1 MIWDIDDILMACNNG
16 RFLWDMNGIVWDRY
30 TNGVPRQDDRLWSWI
45 LKMVMIF
52 NGIYPLGKH
61 TKLLN
66 ITTFNTSI
74 NYNWAIFHSYVTRGY
89 ICIIYAI
96 IIHIYIYMYVWD
108 ASNKNGNVMRI
119 HVICQLCDFLVYP
132 THSFHVLIQFWIIHN
147 EMDNHD
153 SRFES
158 WCCDKPVVFISC

>member
-1 MIWDIDDILMACNNG
+1 MACNNG

-52 NGIYPLGKH
+52 NGIYPLVNIQNYW
-61 TKLLN
+61 TSPLLIRQSTITGPFSTGMLNYQRVYIYN
-66 ITTFNTSI
+66 IH
-74 NYNWAIFHSYVTRGY
+74 NYN
-89 ICIIYAI
+89 
-96 IIHIYIYMYVWD
+96 IYIYICMYGMQATKMGMWWESMWY
-108 ASNKNGNVMRI
+108 ANS
-119 HVICQLCDFLVYP
+119 VIFLCKFG
-132 THSFHVLIQFWIIHN
+132 HSFHVLIQFWIIHN